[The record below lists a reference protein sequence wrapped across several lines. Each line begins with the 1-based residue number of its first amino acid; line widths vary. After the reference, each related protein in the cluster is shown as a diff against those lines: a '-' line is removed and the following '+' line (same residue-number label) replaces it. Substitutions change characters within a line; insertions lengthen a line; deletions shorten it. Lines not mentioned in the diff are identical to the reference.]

1 VSWLVLAAL
10 IAGGVAAVAALLLAR
25 YRKRQA
31 LRRVPRREPSLRHP
45 IVLAH
50 GVLGFG
56 DIELAGRRHV
66 YFRGVPERLSAMG
79 VEVHRP
85 SVPPLASVAAR
96 AEQLAAA
103 VRALPAEKVNLIAH
117 SMGGLDA
124 RYAISRLGLSDRVL
138 SLTTIGTPHRGSP
151 LADLGI
157 NVLSLCRRIFKTL
170 DLEVLHDLTGAR
182 MSAFNSEIP
191 DVPTV
196 TYASVVAWEER
207 AEMNP
212 LLWASHLYLSERAGP
227 NDGVVPAS
235 SQPWGEVWREIRAD
249 HWAQIGWSSGF
260 DAPAFY
266 EGLARK
272 LRDRGF

>member
-10 IAGGVAAVAALLLAR
+10 IAAGVAAGAALLFAR
-25 YRKRQA
+25 YRKRRA
-31 LRRVPRREPSLRHP
+31 LRRVPRREPRLRHP

-50 GVLGFG
+50 GVLGFD
-56 DIELAGRRHV
+56 DIELAGKRHV

-85 SVPPLASVAAR
+85 SVPALASVAAR
-96 AEQLAAA
+96 AERLAAA
-103 VRALPAEKVNLIAH
+103 VRTLPAEKVNLIAH

-124 RYAISRLGLSDRVL
+124 RYAISRLGLADRVL

-151 LADLGI
+151 LADL
-157 NVLSLCRRIFKTL
+157 CRRIFKTL
-170 DLEVLHDLTGAR
+170 DLEMLHDLTSGR
-182 MSAFNSEIP
+182 MSAFNLEIP

-196 TYASVVAWEER
+196 TYASVVASEDR

-212 LLWASHLYLSERAGP
+212 LLWASHLYLSECAGP
-227 NDGVVPAS
+227 NDGIVPAS

-260 DAPAFY
+260 DAPALY
-266 EGLARK
+266 EDLARR